1 MKNIFIILIGLF
13 SSNSLWAA
21 GNAGLSKT
29 NTSPYQSP
37 VFYLLCFIAVILLIF
52 IYQFQRVFLAL
63 SKDKIRKMK
72 EDRKKTFQQG
82 GLLLFLFGITD
93 TGKMLGEMVHHGLG
107 NTPMN
112 ALAFI
117 VLVEAFVVLY
127 YAQQIR
133 KLTEKPSEYEA
144 CIPEQESV
152 AQESKFWKWF
162 NKSVDIA
169 EEDTIMT
176 DHDYDGIRE
185 LDNSLPPWWKYG
197 FYVTIVVAIIYM
209 GYYHMGG
216 SGPSSLKE
224 YQNQMDQAAL
234 DIAAYQATQKDAVNE
249 KNVVLLDNQSEIQ
262 AGAATFQSLCV
273 ACHGTMAEGKVGP
286 NLTDAYWKHGGDI
299 KDLFKVVKY
308 GVSGTG
314 MKSWK
319 SELSPSQIAEVTSY
333 ILSLQ
338 GTNPANAK
346 APEGDLYTPTAAGD
360 STATATPDST
370 ATAAVK
376 DSIK

>member
-133 KLTEKPSEYEA
+133 KLTEKPSEYESW
-144 CIPEQESV
+144 IPEQESV

-234 DIAAYQATQKDAVNE
+234 EIAAYQATQKDAVNE
-249 KNVVLLDNQSEIQ
+249 KNVVLLDNQSDIQ

-286 NLTDAYWKHGGDI
+286 NLTDDYWKNGSDI
-299 KDLFKVVKY
+299 KDLFKTIKY
-308 GVSGTG
+308 GVKGTG

-319 SELSPSQIAEVTSY
+319 TDISASQIAQVASY
-333 ILSLQ
+333 ILSLK
-338 GTNPANAK
+338 GSNPPGAK
-346 APEGDLYTPTAAGD
+346 APEGSLYQSVVSDTLVDNNKTQDTLQTAL
-360 STATATPDST
+360 
-370 ATAAVK
+370 K
-376 DSIK
+376 

>member
-1 MKNIFIILIGLF
+1 MKNLIIILIGFF
-13 SSNSLWAA
+13 SSAQLFAGSKAGAA
-21 GNAGLSKT
+21 KIT
-29 NTSPYQSP
+29 ESPYQSP
-37 VFYLLCFIAVILLIF
+37 VFYLLCFIAILLLFF
-52 IYQFQRVFLAL
+52 IYQFQRVFIAL

-72 EDRKKTFQQG
+72 EERQKTFQQG
-82 GLLLFLFGITD
+82 GVLMFLFGITD
-93 TGKMLGEMVHHGLG
+93 SGKMLGEMVHHGLG

-117 VLVEAFVVLY
+117 VLVEALVVLY

-144 CIPEQESV
+144 WEPTLETST
-152 AQESKFWKWF
+152 QESKFWKWF

-169 EEDTIMT
+169 EEETIMT
-176 DHDYDGIRE
+176 DHEYDGIRE

-197 FYVTIVVAIIYM
+197 FYITIVVAIIYM
-209 GYYHMGG
+209 GYYHLGG

-234 DIAAYQATQKDAVNE
+234 DIAAYQATQKEAVNE
-249 KNVVLLDNQSEIQ
+249 KNVVLLDNQTDIQ

-286 NLTDAYWKHGGDI
+286 NLTDAYWKNGGDI
-299 KDLFKVVKY
+299 KDLFKTIKY
-308 GVSGTG
+308 GIKGTG

-319 SELSPSQIAEVTSY
+319 TDISASQIAQVASY

-338 GTNPANAK
+338 GSNPPGAK
-346 APEGDLYTPTAAGD
+346 VPEGTLYQANTAD
-360 STATATPDST
+360 TSTVNKPLTDTLQTALR
-370 ATAAVK
+370 
-376 DSIK
+376 

>member
-13 SSNSLWAA
+13 SSTSLWAA
-21 GNAGLSKT
+21 GNAGLSKI

-37 VFYLLCFIAVILLIF
+37 VFYLLCFIAIILLIF

-72 EDRKKTFQQG
+72 EERQKTFKQG
-82 GLLLFLFGITD
+82 GMLLFLFGITD

-144 CIPEQESV
+144 WVPEQESV

-169 EEDTIMT
+169 EEETIMT
-176 DHDYDGIRE
+176 DHEYDGIRE

-197 FYVTIVVAIIYM
+197 FYITILVAIIYM
-209 GYYHMGG
+209 GYYHLGG

-234 DIAAYQATQKDAVNE
+234 DIAAYQANQKDAVNE
-249 KNVVLLDNQSEIQ
+249 KNVVLLDNQTDIQ
-262 AGAATFQSLCV
+262 AGAAIFQSLCV

-286 NLTDAYWKHGGDI
+286 NLTDAYWKNGGDI
-299 KDLFKVVKY
+299 KDLFKTIKY
-308 GVSGTG
+308 GIKGTG

-319 SELSPSQIAEVTSY
+319 TDLSASQIAQVASY
-333 ILSLQ
+333 ILSLK
-338 GTNPANAK
+338 GSNPPGAK
-346 APEGDLYTPTAAGD
+346 APEGSLYQSTNSDTLLNTKKPQDTLQTAL
-360 STATATPDST
+360 
-370 ATAAVK
+370 K
-376 DSIK
+376 

>member
-133 KLTEKPSEYEA
+133 KLTEKPSEYESW
-144 CIPEQESV
+144 IPEQESV

-224 YQNQMDQAAL
+224 YQNQMDQAAME
-234 DIAAYQATQKDAVNE
+234 IAAYQATQKDAVNE
-249 KNVVLLDNQSEIQ
+249 KNVVLLDNQSDIQ

-286 NLTDAYWKHGGDI
+286 NLTDDYWKNGGDI
-299 KDLFKVVKY
+299 KDLFKTIKY
-308 GVSGTG
+308 GVKGTG

-319 SELSPSQIAEVTSY
+319 TDISASQIAQVASY
-333 ILSLQ
+333 ILSLK
-338 GTNPANAK
+338 GSNPPGAK
-346 APEGDLYTPTAAGD
+346 APEGSLYQSVVSDTLVDNNKTQDTLQTAL
-360 STATATPDST
+360 
-370 ATAAVK
+370 K
-376 DSIK
+376 

>member
-144 CIPEQESV
+144 WIPEQESV

-224 YQNQMDQAAL
+224 YQNQMDQAAME
-234 DIAAYQATQKDAVNE
+234 IAAYQATQKDAVNE
-249 KNVVLLDNQSEIQ
+249 KNVVLLDNQSDIQ

-286 NLTDAYWKHGGDI
+286 NLTDDYWKNGGDI
-299 KDLFKVVKY
+299 KDLFKTIKY
-308 GVSGTG
+308 GVKGTG

-319 SELSPSQIAEVTSY
+319 TDISASQIAQVASY
-333 ILSLQ
+333 ILSLK
-338 GTNPANAK
+338 GSNPPGAK
-346 APEGDLYTPTAAGD
+346 APEGSLYQSVVSDTLVDIKKTQDTLQTAL
-360 STATATPDST
+360 
-370 ATAAVK
+370 K
-376 DSIK
+376 

>member
-224 YQNQMDQAAL
+224 YQNQMDQAAME
-234 DIAAYQATQKDAVNE
+234 IAAYQATQKDAVNE
-249 KNVVLLDNQSEIQ
+249 KNVVLLDNQSDIQ

-286 NLTDAYWKHGGDI
+286 NLTDDYWKNGGDI
-299 KDLFKVVKY
+299 KDLFKTIKY
-308 GVSGTG
+308 GVKGTG

-319 SELSPSQIAEVTSY
+319 TDISASQIAQVASY
-333 ILSLQ
+333 ILSLK
-338 GTNPANAK
+338 GSNPPGAK
-346 APEGDLYTPTAAGD
+346 APEGSLYQSVVSDTLVDTNKTQDTLQTAL
-360 STATATPDST
+360 
-370 ATAAVK
+370 K
-376 DSIK
+376 

>member
-1 MKNIFIILIGLF
+1 MKNIFIILIGVFGNTQL
-13 SSNSLWAA
+13 LAA
-21 GNAGLSKT
+21 GNAGAAKINT
-29 NTSPYQSP
+29 NPYQSP
-37 VFYLLCFIAVILLIF
+37 VFYLLCFIAILLLFF

-63 SKDKIRKMK
+63 SKEKIRKLK
-72 EDRKKTFQQG
+72 EERQKTFKQG
-82 GLLLFLFGITD
+82 GILLFLFGITD
-93 TGKMLGEMVHHGLG
+93 TGKMLGDMVHHGLG

-144 CIPEQESV
+144 WQPEEET
-152 AQESKFWKWF
+152 ATQESKFWKWF

-169 EEDTIMT
+169 EEETIMT

-197 FYVTIVVAIIYM
+197 FYVTILVAFIYM

-216 SGPSSLKE
+216 NGPSSLKE

-249 KNVVLLDNQSEIQ
+249 KNVVLLDNQSDIQ

-286 NLTDAYWKHGGDI
+286 NLTDAFWKNGGDI
-299 KDLFKVVKY
+299 KDLFKTIKY
-308 GVSGTG
+308 GVKGTG

-319 SELSPSQIAEVTSY
+319 TDISASQIAQVASY

-338 GTNPANAK
+338 GSNPPGAK
-346 APEGDLYTPTAAGD
+346 APEGSLYQSANSDTLIDPKKPLDTLQTAL
-360 STATATPDST
+360 
-370 ATAAVK
+370 K
-376 DSIK
+376 

>member
-144 CIPEQESV
+144 WIPEQESV

-224 YQNQMDQAAL
+224 YQNQMDQAAME
-234 DIAAYQATQKDAVNE
+234 IAAYQATQKDAVNE
-249 KNVVLLDNQSEIQ
+249 KNVVLLDNQSDIQ

-286 NLTDAYWKHGGDI
+286 NLTDDYWKNGGDI
-299 KDLFKVVKY
+299 KDLFKTIKY
-308 GVSGTG
+308 GIKGTG

-319 SELSPSQIAEVTSY
+319 TDISASQIAQVASY
-333 ILSLQ
+333 ILSLK
-338 GTNPANAK
+338 GSNPPGAK
-346 APEGDLYTPTAAGD
+346 APEGSLYQSVVSDTLVDNNKTQDTLQTAL
-360 STATATPDST
+360 
-370 ATAAVK
+370 K
-376 DSIK
+376 

>member
-144 CIPEQESV
+144 WIPEQESV

-224 YQNQMDQAAL
+224 YQNQMDQAAME
-234 DIAAYQATQKDAVNE
+234 IAAYQATQKDAVNE
-249 KNVVLLDNQSEIQ
+249 KNVVLLDNQSDIQ

-286 NLTDAYWKHGGDI
+286 NLTDDYWKNGGDI
-299 KDLFKVVKY
+299 KDLFKTIKY
-308 GVSGTG
+308 GVKGTG

-319 SELSPSQIAEVTSY
+319 TDISASQIAQVASY
-333 ILSLQ
+333 ILSLK
-338 GTNPANAK
+338 GSNPPGAK
-346 APEGDLYTPTAAGD
+346 APEGSLYQSVVSDTLVDTNKTQDTLQTAL
-360 STATATPDST
+360 
-370 ATAAVK
+370 K
-376 DSIK
+376 

>member
-144 CIPEQESV
+144 WIPEQESV

-224 YQNQMDQAAL
+224 YQNQMDQAAME
-234 DIAAYQATQKDAVNE
+234 IAAYQATQKDAVNE
-249 KNVVLLDNQSEIQ
+249 KNVVLLDNQSDIQ

-286 NLTDAYWKHGGDI
+286 NLTDDYWKNGSDI
-299 KDLFKVVKY
+299 KDLFKTIKY
-308 GVSGTG
+308 GVKGTG

-319 SELSPSQIAEVTSY
+319 TDISASQIAQVASY
-333 ILSLQ
+333 ILSLK
-338 GTNPANAK
+338 GSNPPGAK
-346 APEGDLYTPTAAGD
+346 APEGSLYQSVVSDTLVDTNKTQDTLQTAL
-360 STATATPDST
+360 
-370 ATAAVK
+370 K
-376 DSIK
+376 

>member
-144 CIPEQESV
+144 WIPEQESV

-216 SGPSSLKE
+216 NGPSSLKE
-224 YQNQMDQAAL
+224 YQNQMDQAAME
-234 DIAAYQATQKDAVNE
+234 IAAYQATQKDAVNE
-249 KNVVLLDNQSEIQ
+249 KNVVLLDNQSDIQ

-286 NLTDAYWKHGGDI
+286 NLTDDYWKNGGDI
-299 KDLFKVVKY
+299 KDLFKTIKY
-308 GVSGTG
+308 GVKGTG

-319 SELSPSQIAEVTSY
+319 TDISASQIAQVASY
-333 ILSLQ
+333 ILSLK
-338 GTNPANAK
+338 GSNPPGAK
-346 APEGDLYTPTAAGD
+346 APEGSLYQSVVSDTLVDTNKTHDTLQTAL
-360 STATATPDST
+360 
-370 ATAAVK
+370 K
-376 DSIK
+376 

>member
-13 SSNSLWAA
+13 SSTSLWAA

-133 KLTEKPSEYEA
+133 KLTEKPSEYESW
-144 CIPEQESV
+144 IPEQESV

-234 DIAAYQATQKDAVNE
+234 EIAAYQATQKDAVNE
-249 KNVVLLDNQSEIQ
+249 KNVVLLDNQADIQ

-286 NLTDAYWKHGGDI
+286 NLTDDYWKNGGDI
-299 KDLFKVVKY
+299 KDLFKTIKY
-308 GVSGTG
+308 GVKGTG

-319 SELSPSQIAEVTSY
+319 TDISASQIAQVASY
-333 ILSLQ
+333 ILSLK
-338 GTNPANAK
+338 GSNPPGAK
-346 APEGDLYTPTAAGD
+346 APEGSLYQSVVSDTLVDNNKTQDTLQTAL
-360 STATATPDST
+360 
-370 ATAAVK
+370 K
-376 DSIK
+376 

>member
-13 SSNSLWAA
+13 SSTSLWAA
-21 GNAGLSKT
+21 GNAGLSKI

-112 ALAFI
+112 TLAFI

-133 KLTEKPSEYEA
+133 KLTEKPSEYESW
-144 CIPEQESV
+144 IPEQESV

-234 DIAAYQATQKDAVNE
+234 EIAAYQATQKDAVNE
-249 KNVVLLDNQSEIQ
+249 KNVVLLDNQADIQ

-286 NLTDAYWKHGGDI
+286 NLTDDYWKNGSDI
-299 KDLFKVVKY
+299 KDLFKTIKY
-308 GVSGTG
+308 GVKGTG

-319 SELSPSQIAEVTSY
+319 TDISASQIAQVASY
-333 ILSLQ
+333 ILSLK
-338 GTNPANAK
+338 GSNPPGAK
-346 APEGDLYTPTAAGD
+346 APEGSLYQSVVSDTLVDNNKTQDTLQTAL
-360 STATATPDST
+360 
-370 ATAAVK
+370 K
-376 DSIK
+376 

>member
-144 CIPEQESV
+144 WIPEQESV

-234 DIAAYQATQKDAVNE
+234 EIAAYQATQKDAVNE
-249 KNVVLLDNQSEIQ
+249 KNVVLLDNQSDIQ

-286 NLTDAYWKHGGDI
+286 NLTDDYWKNGGDI
-299 KDLFKVVKY
+299 KDLFKTIKY
-308 GVSGTG
+308 GVKGTG

-319 SELSPSQIAEVTSY
+319 TDISASQIAQVASY
-333 ILSLQ
+333 ILSLK
-338 GTNPANAK
+338 GSNPPGAK
-346 APEGDLYTPTAAGD
+346 APEGSLYQSVVSDTLVDTNKTQDTLQTAL
-360 STATATPDST
+360 
-370 ATAAVK
+370 K
-376 DSIK
+376 

>member
-13 SSNSLWAA
+13 SSTSLWAA
-21 GNAGLSKT
+21 GNAGLSKI

-234 DIAAYQATQKDAVNE
+234 EIAAYQATQKDAVNE
-249 KNVVLLDNQSEIQ
+249 KNVVLLDNQADIQ

-286 NLTDAYWKHGGDI
+286 NLTDDYWKNGGDI
-299 KDLFKVVKY
+299 KDLFKTIKY
-308 GVSGTG
+308 GVKGTG

-319 SELSPSQIAEVTSY
+319 TDISASQIAQVASY
-333 ILSLQ
+333 ILSLK
-338 GTNPANAK
+338 GSNPPGAK
-346 APEGDLYTPTAAGD
+346 APEGSLYQSVVSDTLVDNNKTQDTLQTAL
-360 STATATPDST
+360 
-370 ATAAVK
+370 K
-376 DSIK
+376 